1 MTVSIAYLG
10 PAGTYAEAAATAY
23 ANWLRDRG
31 TETMLCPC
39 PSIAQTLHALANDDV
54 ELAVIPVENSTQGS
68 VTMTL
73 DTLWHVDGLQIQ
85 HALVLPIA
93 HALISCAGAIAEIR
107 TVYSHTQA
115 LAQCQRWLEGQ
126 LPAAQL
132 VATPSTTEAVEK
144 LANDPTGAAIAS
156 PRSAALYDVP
166 ILAQNVNDYPDNCT
180 RFWVMGRK
188 RSIRGAYAS
197 LAYSLPDAAGAL
209 AYSLA
214 VLADR
219 NINLIRIE
227 SRPTKRLLGEYL
239 FFIDLEGSLDDAI
252 MQSALVEMRSRA
264 HELKIF
270 GSYELLPVSL
280 DGGRAAIV
288 SQ

>member
-10 PAGTYAEAAATAY
+10 PAGTYTEAAATAY
-23 ANWLRDRG
+23 AGWLRARG
-31 TETMLCPC
+31 TESLLCPC
-39 PSIAQTLHALANDDV
+39 PSIAQTLHALANGNTD
-54 ELAVIPVENSTQGS
+54 LAVIPVENSTQGS

-73 DTLWHVDGLQIQ
+73 DALWQLDGLQIQ

-93 HALISCAGAIAEIR
+93 HMLLSRAEALAAIR
-107 TVYSHTQA
+107 TVYSHAQA
-115 LAQCQRWLEGQ
+115 LAQCQRWLERH

-144 LANDPTGAAIAS
+144 LTGDPAGAAIAS
-156 PRSAALYDVP
+156 PRSATLYDMP

-180 RFWVMGRK
+180 RFWVMGREA
-188 RSIRGAYAS
+188 SQRGSYVS
-197 LAYSLPDAAGAL
+197 LAYSLADEAGAL
-209 AYSLA
+209 AHSLA
-214 VLADR
+214 VLANR
-219 NINLIRIE
+219 QINLVRIE

-239 FFIDLEGSLDDAI
+239 FFIDLEGSLDDPV
-252 MQSALVEMRSRA
+252 MQSALAELQPRA
-264 HELKIF
+264 RELKIF

-280 DGGRAAIV
+280 DGARATIL